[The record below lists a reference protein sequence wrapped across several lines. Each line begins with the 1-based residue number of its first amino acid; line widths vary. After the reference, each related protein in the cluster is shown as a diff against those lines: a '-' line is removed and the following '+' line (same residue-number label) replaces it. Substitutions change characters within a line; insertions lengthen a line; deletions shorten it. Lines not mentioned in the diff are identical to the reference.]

1 VLIRIT
7 HKERIMR
14 AGQGTRSQIAV
25 SPTHP
30 LLLVAA
36 ASVTLFSLAGTGILA
51 GWLPGPGVRGAT
63 PIPIT
68 ATSAAAPV
76 VSRKGLPAAQEKLRP
91 VDKLVESA
99 TISDQRNAPLPAP
112 VPEAKAIA
120 VSHPA
125 PSLAV
130 SPAPSARDT
139 ASGSAGGITYAAAS
153 TEPAYRVAAPAPTP
167 CNECG
172 VVEAVREIA
181 VEPKGSGGGAIAGG
195 LLGGLVANQI
205 GKGSTRSIATVLGA
219 AGGAYAGNYIEK
231 SLKEGKR
238 YEVLVRFEDD
248 STQTF
253 SSDSAPVWRSG
264 DRVKLQNGLLTRG
277 GGRPYGN
284 PGTI

>member
-1 VLIRIT
+1 M
-7 HKERIMR
+7 K
-14 AGQGTRSQIAV
+14 AGQGSRPQIAA

-51 GWLPGPGVRGAT
+51 GWLPGPDRHSDSL
-63 PIPIT
+63 IPIT
-68 ATSAAAPV
+68 ASSAAAPV
-76 VSRKGLPAAQEKLRP
+76 FARKKLPAPPEKLQP
-91 VDKLVESA
+91 VEKPLASA
-99 TISDQRNAPLPAP
+99 AVNDQGNAPAP

-120 VSHPA
+120 VSLPA
-125 PSLAV
+125 ASPGV

-139 ASGSAGGITYAAAS
+139 ASGSVGDITYAVAS
-153 TEPAYRVAAPAPTP
+153 PEPGYRVAASAPAP

-195 LLGGLVANQI
+195 LLGGLLANQI

-231 SLKEGKR
+231 SIKESKR

-253 SSDSAPVWRSG
+253 SSESAPIWRSG
-264 DRVKLQNGLLTRG
+264 DRVKLQNGLLTKG
-277 GGRPYGN
+277 GGRSYGN
-284 PGTI
+284 PETI